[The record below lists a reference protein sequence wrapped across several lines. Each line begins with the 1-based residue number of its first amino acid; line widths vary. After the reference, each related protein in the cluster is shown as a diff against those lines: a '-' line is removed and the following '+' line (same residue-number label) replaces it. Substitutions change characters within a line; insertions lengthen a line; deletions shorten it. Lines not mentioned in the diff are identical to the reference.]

1 MHDSAPAAPLPA
13 ADSPLSSDRS
23 MHFRS
28 LRRVAL
34 VATAVLASPPAHR
47 ALVAQQP
54 PPPVRPARDTSATA
68 GTPRPLS
75 LDEAMKIAERQSENL
90 QIARAGVDRARGQ
103 VMQAKSQYLPQL
115 SGSLQYTRTLQSQ
128 FDVLRDTPQPQPG
141 PDVPPAPARDTTTY
155 FKPCTRYLAGA
166 GATEAQRVAG
176 LETFAQC
183 SSGGGLGIDFTK
195 VGFGSPNQYQIGL
208 AGSYTLFS
216 GGRVN
221 AQYAAA
227 AAGRRSA
234 DVEVTAQRAQL
245 RLDVAQAYYDAALAD
260 RLVDIADSSLVQTE
274 EALRQTSLARTVGNQ
289 SEFDLLRARV
299 TRDNQ
304 IPPLLQAKTSRNL
317 AYLRLKQLLNFPY
330 SDSLALTD
338 GIVDV
343 EQAANAR
350 VTAASNDRA
359 TLTTLVFAMSDSIV
373 RLSDTTTEAR
383 STVRQLDESLTA
395 QEMQRKI
402 ARSEYLPNLTLS
414 TSYGRVAFPTG
425 GVPNW
430 NNFVNNWTVT
440 VGASM
445 PLFTG
450 GRIRGENVV
459 AQANVAEAKARLQQ
473 TKEFASLDARQAVA
487 ELQQAVATLAASGGT
502 ADQATR
508 AYNIAEVR
516 FKEGLS
522 TQLEL
527 TESRLLLQQ
536 ARANR
541 AQAARDFQV
550 ARLRLTLLKDL
561 PLGAGNAA
569 GIGSAVGGRTTLPT
583 TGTGGAGST
592 QQQQQP
598 QQLPRAGSSA
608 SISGTGQPQ

>member
-1 MHDSAPAAPLPA
+1 
-13 ADSPLSSDRS
+13 
-23 MHFRS
+23 
-28 LRRVAL
+28 
-34 VATAVLASPPAHR
+34 
-47 ALVAQQP
+47 
-54 PPPVRPARDTSATA
+54 
-68 GTPRPLS
+68 
-75 LDEAMKIAERQSENL
+75 
-90 QIARAGVDRARGQ
+90 
-103 VMQAKSQYLPQL
+103 
-115 SGSLQYTRTLQSQ
+115 
-128 FDVLRDTPQPQPG
+128 
-141 PDVPPAPARDTTTY
+141 
-155 FKPCTRYLAGA
+155 
-166 GATEAQRVAG
+166 
-176 LETFAQC
+176 
-183 SSGGGLGIDFTK
+183 
-195 VGFGSPNQYQIGL
+195 L

-245 RLDVAQAYYDAALAD
+245 QLDVAQAYYDAALAD

>member
-1 MHDSAPAAPLPA
+1 MHY
-13 ADSPLSSDRS
+13 
-23 MHFRS
+23 RS
-28 LRRVAL
+28 LRCVAL
-34 VATAVLASPPAHR
+34 IATAVLASPPAQR
-47 ALVAQQP
+47 ALMAQQP
-54 PPPVRPARDTSATA
+54 TLPGRPARDTSATPGA
-68 GTPRPLS
+68 PRPLS

-103 VMQAKSQYLPQL
+103 VMQARSQYLPQL
-115 SGSLQYTRTLQSQ
+115 NGSLQYTRTLKSQ
-128 FDVLRDTPQPQPG
+128 FEVLQNSQPQPG
-141 PDVPPAPARDTTTY
+141 PNVPPAPARDTTT
-155 FKPCTRYLAGA
+155 FFTPCTRYLAPA
-166 GATEAQRVAG
+166 GGTEAERLAG

-183 SSGGGLGIDFTK
+183 ASGGGGGIDFTK
-195 VGFGSPNQYQIGL
+195 VGFGAPNQYQLGVT
-208 AGSYTLFS
+208 GSLNLFT

-245 RLDVAQAYYDAALAD
+245 QLDVAQAYYDAALAD

-274 EALRQTSLARTVGNQ
+274 EALRQTTLARQVGNQ

-317 AYLRLKQLLNFPY
+317 SYLRLKQLLNVPY
-330 SDSLALTD
+330 SDSLTLTD

-343 EQAANAR
+343 EAAANAR

-359 TLTTLVFAMSDSIV
+359 TLTAMVFAMSDSIV

>member
-1 MHDSAPAAPLPA
+1 
-13 ADSPLSSDRS
+13 

-34 VATAVLASPPAHR
+34 IATAILASPPAHR

-54 PPPVRPARDTSATA
+54 TPPVRPARDTSATP

-103 VMQAKSQYLPQL
+103 VLQAKSQYLPQL
-115 SGSLQYTRTLQSQ
+115 SGSVQYIRTLQSQ
-128 FDVLRDTPQPQPG
+128 FDVLRNSAQPQPG

-155 FKPCTRYLAGA
+155 FTPCTRYLAGA
-166 GATEAQRVAG
+166 AATEAQRVAG

-183 SSGGGLGIDFTK
+183 SSGGTGGIDFTK
-195 VGFGSPNQYQIGL
+195 VGFGSPNQYQLGL
-208 AGSYTLFS
+208 SGSYSLFT

-221 AQYAAA
+221 AQHAAA

-234 DVEVTAQRAQL
+234 GVEVTAQRAQL
-245 RLDVAQAYYDAALAD
+245 QLDVAQAYYDAALAD

-274 EALRQTSLARTVGNQ
+274 EALRQTSLARQVGNQ

-317 AYLRLKQLLNFPY
+317 AYLRLKQLLNLPF
-330 SDSLALTD
+330 SDSLTLTD

-343 EQAANAR
+343 EEAANAR
-350 VTAASNDRA
+350 VTATSNDRA
-359 TLTTLVFAMSDSIV
+359 ALTTLVFALSDSIV
-373 RLSDTTTEAR
+373 RQSDTTTEAR

-402 ARSEYLPNLTLS
+402 ARSEYLPNVTLS

-473 TKEFASLDARQAVA
+473 TRELASLDARQAIA

-569 GIGSAVGGRTTLPT
+569 GVGSTVGGRSTLPS
-583 TGTGGAGST
+583 TGGAGSI
-592 QQQQQP
+592 QQQPQQP
-598 QQLPRAGSSA
+598 QQLPRAGSAA

>member
-1 MHDSAPAAPLPA
+1 MH
-13 ADSPLSSDRS
+13 R
-23 MHFRS
+23 RS

-34 VATAVLASPPAHR
+34 IATAVLASPPARR
-47 ALVAQQP
+47 ALAAQQP
-54 PPPVRPARDTSATA
+54 TPPVRPARDTSATP

-103 VMQAKSQYLPQL
+103 VMQARSQYLPQL
-115 SGSLQYTRTLQSQ
+115 NGSLQYTRTLKSQ
-128 FDVLRDTPQPQPG
+128 FEVLQNSQPQPG
-141 PDVPPAPARDTTTY
+141 PNVPPAPARDTTTY
-155 FKPCTRYLAGA
+155 FTPCTRYLAPASGTDA
-166 GATEAQRVAG
+166 ERLAG
-176 LETFAQC
+176 LQTFAQC
-183 SSGGGLGIDFTK
+183 ASGGGGGIDFTK
-195 VGFGSPNQYQIGL
+195 VGFGAPNQYQLGL
-208 AGSYTLFS
+208 TGSLNLFT

-245 RLDVAQAYYDAALAD
+245 QLDVAQAYYDAALAD

-274 EALRQTSLARTVGNQ
+274 EALRQTTLARQVGNQ

-317 AYLRLKQLLNFPY
+317 SYLRLKQLLNLPF
-330 SDSLALTD
+330 SDSLTLTD

-343 EQAANAR
+343 EEAANAR

-373 RLSDTTTEAR
+373 RQSDTTTDAR
-383 STVRQLDESLTA
+383 SSVRQLDEALTA
-395 QEMQRKI
+395 QQAQQRITK
-402 ARSEYLPNLTLS
+402 SEYLPNVTLS

-425 GVPNW
+425 GVPDW
-430 NNFVNNWTVT
+430 NQFVNNWTVT

-459 AQANVAEAKARLQQ
+459 AKANVAEAKARLQQ
-473 TKEFASLDARQAVA
+473 TRELASLDARQAIA

-569 GIGSAVGGRTTLPT
+569 GVGSAVGGRSTLPS
-583 TGTGGAGST
+583 TGGAGSIQ

-598 QQLPRAGSSA
+598 QQLPRAGQSA
-608 SISGTGQPQ
+608 SVSGTGQPQ

>member
-1 MHDSAPAAPLPA
+1 
-13 ADSPLSSDRS
+13 

-28 LRRVAL
+28 LRRVSL
-34 VATAVLASPPAHR
+34 IATAVLASPLAHR

-54 PPPVRPARDTSATA
+54 PPARPVRDTSVAP

-103 VMQAKSQYLPQL
+103 VMQAKSAYLPQL
-115 SGSLQYTRTLQSQ
+115 SGSVQYTRTLQSQ
-128 FDVLRDTPQPQPG
+128 FDVLKNSSAQPKPG

-155 FKPCTRYLAGA
+155 FTPCTRYLAGS

-176 LETFAQC
+176 LETYAAC
-183 SSGGGLGIDFTK
+183 SSGGTGGIDFSK
-195 VGFGSPNQYQIGL
+195 VGFGSPNQYQLGL
-208 AGSYTLFS
+208 SGSYSLFT
-216 GGRVN
+216 GGRTT

-245 RLDVAQAYYDAALAD
+245 QLDVASAYYDAALAD
-260 RLVDIADSSLVQTE
+260 RLVDIADSSLTQTE
-274 EALRQTSLARTVGNQ
+274 EALRQTTLARQVGNQ

-317 AYLRLKQLLNFPY
+317 AYLRLKQLLNLPF
-330 SDSLALTD
+330 SDSLSLTD

-350 VTAASNDRA
+350 VTATSNDRA
-359 TLTTLVFAMSDSIV
+359 TLTAMVFAMSDSIV
-373 RLSDTTTEAR
+373 RQSDTTTDAR
-383 STVRQLDESLTA
+383 STVRQLDEALTA
-395 QEMQRKI
+395 QQMQKRI
-402 ARSEYLPNLTLS
+402 AKSEYLPNVTLS
-414 TSYGRVAFPTG
+414 SSYGHLAFPTA
-425 GVPNW
+425 VFPNW
-430 NNFVNNWTVT
+430 NQFVNNWTVS

-450 GRIRGENVV
+450 GRIRGDNVV

-473 TKEFASLDARQAVA
+473 TKELASLDARQAVA

-569 GIGSAVGGRTTLPT
+569 GVGSAVGGRTTLPS
-583 TGTGGAGST
+583 TGTGGTGTT

-608 SISGTGQPQ
+608 SVSGTGNPQ

>member
-1 MHDSAPAAPLPA
+1 MHSRSIRGVALIATALLV
-13 ADSPLSSDRS
+13 SPL
-23 MHFRS
+23 
-28 LRRVAL
+28 
-34 VATAVLASPPAHR
+34 AHR
-47 ALVAQQP
+47 ALPAQQP
-54 PPPVRPARDTSATA
+54 APARSARDTSPA
-68 GTPRPLS
+68 PRALS

-103 VMQAKSQYLPQL
+103 VLQARSQYLPQL
-115 SGSLQYTRTLQSQ
+115 NGSLQYTRTLKSQ
-128 FDVLRDTPQPQPG
+128 FDVLQNSQPQPG

-155 FKPCTRYLAGA
+155 FQPCTRYLAPA
-166 GATEAQRVAG
+166 GATQAERLAA
-176 LETFAQC
+176 LETFSQC
-183 SSGGGLGIDFTK
+183 SSGGGIDFTK
-195 VGFGSPNQYQIGL
+195 VGFGAPNQYQLGL
-208 AGSYTLFS
+208 TGSLNVFT
-216 GGRVN
+216 GGRVT
-221 AQYAAA
+221 AQNTAAT
-227 AAGRRSA
+227 AGRRSA
-234 DVEVTAQRAQL
+234 DIEVTAQRAQL
-245 RLDVAQAYYDAALAD
+245 QLDVAQAYYDAALAD

-274 EALRQTSLARTVGNQ
+274 EALRQTTLARQVGNQ

-317 AYLRLKQLLNFPY
+317 AYLRLKQLLNLSY
-330 SDSLALTD
+330 SDSLTLTD

-343 EQAANAR
+343 EEAANAR
-350 VTAASNDRA
+350 VTASSNDRA
-359 TLTTLVFAMSDSIV
+359 SLTAMVFALSDSIV
-373 RLSDTTTEAR
+373 QQSDTSTEAR
-383 STVRQLDESLTA
+383 ATVRQLGEALTA
-395 QEMQRKI
+395 QEAQRRV
-402 ARSEYLPNLTLS
+402 ARSEYLPNVTLS

-425 GVPNW
+425 GVPDW
-430 NNFVNNWTVT
+430 NQFVNNWTVT
-440 VGASM
+440 LGASM

-473 TKEFASLDARQAVA
+473 TREFASLDARQSVA

-516 FKEGLS
+516 FREGLS

-561 PLGAGNAA
+561 PLGSGSAA
-569 GIGSAVGGRTTLPT
+569 GAGSTVGGRSTLPAA
-583 TGTGGAGST
+583 GGAGSIQ

-598 QQLPRAGSSA
+598 QQLPRPGQAA
-608 SISGTGQPQ
+608 SVSGPGQ

>member
-1 MHDSAPAAPLPA
+1 
-13 ADSPLSSDRS
+13 
-23 MHFRS
+23 MHFRL

-34 VATAVLASPPAHR
+34 IATAVVASPLAHR
-47 ALVAQQP
+47 ALAQQP
-54 PPPVRPARDTSATA
+54 PPPVRPARDTSATV

-75 LDEAMKIAERQSENL
+75 LDEAIKIAERQSENL

-128 FDVLRDTPQPQPG
+128 FDVLSDTPQPQPG

-155 FKPCTRYLAGA
+155 FTPCTRYLAGA

-245 RLDVAQAYYDAALAD
+245 QLDVAQAYYDAALAD

-317 AYLRLKQLLNFPY
+317 AYLRLKQLLNLPY

-414 TSYGRVAFPTG
+414 SSFGRVAFPTG

-473 TKEFASLDARQAVA
+473 TKELASLDARQAVA

-569 GIGSAVGGRTTLPT
+569 GVGSAVGGRTTLPT